1 MTAAVGHLSLEEGTL
16 VVRTSASVEPPA
28 METWIE
34 SIVRSANGIPM
45 AAGVLGA
52 LVAYALAARLGLHN
66 GVRLGLSVVSFAAL
80 FVVGGGFLPR
90 PRAILDDL
98 SNDASDADERK
109 NTPPP
114 LWKYAGFATNATGT
128 DLASFF
134 EDALRELHK
143 DPVVCVNFLYSVVHS
158 RIPTQLSI
166 GLEIRFQQL
175 TARVARE
182 GGRAAEPRPD
192 SLSAV
197 ALNEMMVRQ
206 LRESHG
212 ERRAREILTIMS
224 DPANGLSKPRE
235 VCEAATAV
243 YSTIADMP
251 PSKGGA
257 LMRYML
263 DRQAVAPARHAVAF
277 WSRAS
282 RKRR

>member
-1 MTAAVGHLSLEEGTL
+1 
-16 VVRTSASVEPPA
+16 

-34 SIVRSANGIPM
+34 SFVRSANGLPM

-52 LVAYALAARLGLHN
+52 LIAYAVAARLGLHN
-66 GVRLGLSVVSFAAL
+66 GFRLGLSVISFAAL

-90 PRAILDDL
+90 PRALLDGL
-98 SNDASDADERK
+98 AEGSSEADERK

-114 LWKYAGFATNATGT
+114 LWKYAGFATDATGT

-134 EDALRELHK
+134 EDALRELQG
-143 DPVVCVNFLYSVVHS
+143 DPVACVNFLYSVVHS

-182 GGRAAEPRPD
+182 GGRSAQRRPD

-206 LRESHG
+206 LRASHG
-212 ERRAREILTIMS
+212 ERRARQVLTIMS

-243 YSTIADMP
+243 YSAIADMP

-263 DRQAVAPARHAVAF
+263 DKQTIAPARHAGSF
-277 WSRAS
+277 
-282 RKRR
+282 